1 MLSEIA
7 SCHKVVGIKQSGR
20 ALREGRVRKVF
31 FACDADPMVLTS
43 LEALCA
49 EGSIPVEKD
58 ATMRELG
65 LSAGI
70 AVGASVIALLRD

>member
-49 EGSIPVEKD
+49 EGNVPVEKN
-58 ATMRELG
+58 ATMRDLG
-65 LSAGI
+65 QAAGI
-70 AVGASVIALLRD
+70 AVGASVIALLND

>member
-1 MLSEIA
+1 MSEIA

-20 ALREGRVRKVF
+20 ALRAGRVRKVF
-31 FACDADPMVLTS
+31 LACDADPMVLTNI
-43 LEALCA
+43 EALCA
-49 EGSIPVEKD
+49 EGNVPVEKD

-70 AVGASVIALLRD
+70 AVGASVIALLHD

>member
-1 MLSEIA
+1 MSEIA

-31 FACDADPMVLTS
+31 LARDADPMVLTNI
-43 LEALCA
+43 EALCA
-49 EGSIPVEKD
+49 EGNIPVEKG

-65 LSAGI
+65 QAAGI

>member
-1 MLSEIA
+1 MSEIA

-31 FACDADPMVLTS
+31 FACDADPAVLANI
-43 LEALCA
+43 EALCA

-58 ATMRELG
+58 ATMRALG
-65 LSAGI
+65 QAAGI
-70 AVGASVIALLRD
+70 AVGASVIALLND

>member
-49 EGSIPVEKD
+49 EGNVPVEKN

-70 AVGASVIALLRD
+70 AVDASVIALLRD

>member
-1 MLSEIA
+1 MSEIA

-31 FACDADPMVLTS
+31 LARDADPMVLTNI
-43 LEALCA
+43 EALCV
-49 EGSIPVEKD
+49 GQNVPVEKD

-70 AVGASVIALLRD
+70 AVGASVIALLHD

>member
-7 SCHKVVGIKQSGR
+7 SCPKVVGIKQSGR

-31 FACDADPMVLTS
+31 LACDADPMVLS
-43 LEALCA
+43 DIEALCA
-49 EGSIPVEKD
+49 EGNVPVEKD

-65 LSAGI
+65 QVAGI
-70 AVGASVIALLRD
+70 AVGASVIALLND

>member
-1 MLSEIA
+1 MSEIA
-7 SCHKVVGIKQSGR
+7 SCHKVIGIKQSGR
-20 ALREGRVRKVF
+20 ALREGRARKVLL
-31 FACDADPMVLTS
+31 ACDADPAL
-43 LEALCA
+43 LADIEALCM
-49 EGSIPVEKD
+49 EGSVPVEKD

>member
-1 MLSEIA
+1 MSEIA

-31 FACDADPMVLTS
+31 FACDADPMMLTS
-43 LEALCA
+43 IETLCA
-49 EGSIPVEKD
+49 EGNVPVERD

-65 LSAGI
+65 QAAGI
-70 AVGASVIALLRD
+70 AVGASVIALLHD

>member
-1 MLSEIA
+1 MSEIA
-7 SCHKVVGIKQSGR
+7 LCHKVVGIKQSGR

-31 FACDADPMVLTS
+31 LACDADPMVLRS

-49 EGSIPVEKD
+49 EGNVPVEKN

-65 LSAGI
+65 LAAGI
-70 AVGASVIALLRD
+70 AVGASVIALLDD

>member
-1 MLSEIA
+1 MSEIA

-31 FACDADPMVLTS
+31 LACDADPMVLTS

-49 EGSIPVEKD
+49 EGNVPVEKN
-58 ATMRELG
+58 ATMRDLG
-65 LSAGI
+65 QAAGI
-70 AVGASVIALLRD
+70 AVGASVIALLNG

>member
-1 MLSEIA
+1 MSEIA

-31 FACDADPMVLTS
+31 FACDADPMVLAN
-43 LEALCA
+43 LEVLCA
-49 EGSIPVEKD
+49 EGNIPVEKD

-70 AVGASVIALLRD
+70 AVGASVIALLND

>member
-31 FACDADPMVLTS
+31 LACDADPMVLTS
-43 LEALCA
+43 LEALCT
-49 EGSIPVEKD
+49 EGNIPVEKG

-65 LSAGI
+65 QAAGI
-70 AVGASVIALLRD
+70 AVGASVIALLND